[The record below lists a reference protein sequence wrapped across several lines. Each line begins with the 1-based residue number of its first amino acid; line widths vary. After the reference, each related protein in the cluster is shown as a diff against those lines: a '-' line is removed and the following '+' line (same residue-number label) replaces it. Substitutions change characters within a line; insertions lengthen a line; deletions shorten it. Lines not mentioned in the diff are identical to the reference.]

1 MINRKIYEKIKK
13 WIWKEKI
20 IILKWARQVGKTTL
34 MKQIEKDLI
43 EKKEQTF
50 FIYADDLSN
59 KKLFESVD
67 NFIYFLDFKFN
78 LNSWKKLYLF
88 IDEFQY
94 IENAWLFLKNIF
106 DKYKTKIQ
114 IIVSGSSSLE
124 ITKNTEFLTW
134 RNIEFYIDRI
144 NFQEFLEYKFRKGI
158 SFNLKNFQEIEKFYN
173 IFKNDLEKYFLEYLS
188 FWWYPEIVI
197 SKTIDEKIDILDSI
211 YKNYI
216 QKDIIAFL
224 KIENIQAFNNL
235 IKILANQVWNL
246 VNKSELA
253 NTIWISRNTLDK
265 YLDILKWTFIFEYLP
280 PYFTNIRKEL
290 TKMPKVFALDMW
302 ILNYILWKN
311 LSLAQEVDLWQ
322 EVENFVFRELF
333 YKDKLSKLYFYQT
346 LSKAEIDF
354 IYENFEKK
362 LSIIE
367 VKYRNKVKIPTIFK
381 KFEEKYK
388 DQLKNKLIITKDV
401 CKYENW
407 VYFIPACMIG
417 VVNFK

>member
-34 MKQIEKDLI
+34 MKQIEQDLI
-43 EKKEQTF
+43 KKWKQTF

-67 NFIYFLDFKFN
+67 NFIYFLDFKFD
-78 LNSWKKLYLF
+78 LNSGKKLYLF

-144 NFQEFLEYKFRKGI
+144 NFQDFLEYKFEKEI
-158 SFNLKNFQEIEKFYN
+158 SFNLENFQEIEKFYN

-188 FWWYPEIVI
+188 FGGYPEIVI

-224 KIENIQAFNNL
+224 KIENVQAFNNL

-302 ILNYILWKN
+302 ILSYILWKN

-354 IYENFEKK
+354 VYENFEKK
-362 LSIIE
+362 LSII
-367 VKYRNKVKIPTIFK
+367 V
-381 KFEEKYK
+381 
-388 DQLKNKLIITKDV
+388 LITKDI

-407 VYFIPACMIG
+407 VYFVPACMIG
-417 VVNFK
+417 IVNFLDS